1 MTTPIVSGPYRTF
14 RPLNQDESFIEF
26 EGSTI
31 TIPMKAR
38 RSPNEPWMEEIV
50 KLRAFMRLE
59 IYPAYYNNLGTR
71 EFQFTIR
78 DWDLYGKSAMLNQ
91 LFYGDPRGK
100 LVVDEKTGFADY
112 VPAAVTFTV
121 NHGYHLT
128 TDDDTDEAARTLF
141 GRDSEIEIRDLCS
154 HHLRTWA
161 PAPEKKVAITPYGNP
176 NTRIYWQVIPESAAR
191 SANLS
196 YLFENPEAEHLG
208 LRSGTG
214 LMIFHKKAPNIPGDT
229 AEFDIANPEDRAR
242 YLLAVTSLGTA
253 RSFNSDPTAP
263 LALQAKLPERGFEA
277 ARGQIKGNS
286 VLSSLYRPRSGLDI
300 RVPIARRFRS
310 GDDFNESVEKLVSV
324 SGSEKLKGSI
334 DLKSPARSLG
344 TAEQAPDPGR
354 PFDSA
359 DFPARITY
367 AANYDIYINR
377 ERFVEDQ
384 AGIAI
389 AVGAEDVPPRDVKV
403 AFEKPQAGLVA
414 ERFIEF
420 SSGDCTGMFE
430 IPMEDYREGLNFAR
444 YWRTVPLDPE
454 SVRFKSDGGQFEDY
468 DPRREY

>member
-1 MTTPIVSGPYRTF
+1 MVIPIVSGPYRTF
-14 RPLNQDESFIEF
+14 RALTQDESFIEF

-38 RSPNEPWMEEIV
+38 RSPNEPWMEEII

-59 IYPAYYNNLGTR
+59 IYPAYVNNLGTR

-78 DWDLYGKSAMLNQ
+78 DWDLYGKSPMLNQ

-100 LVVDEKTGFADY
+100 LVVDKKTGFADHI
-112 VPAAVTFTV
+112 PAAVTFTV
-121 NHGYHLT
+121 NHGYSLT
-128 TDDDTDEAARTLF
+128 VDEGAGEGARELF
-141 GRDSEIEIRDLCS
+141 GKNSDIEIRDLCS

-161 PAPEKKVAITPYGNP
+161 PAPERNSAITPYGNP
-176 NTRIYWQVIPESAAR
+176 NTRIYWQIIPASRAKAAKL
-191 SANLS
+191 N
-196 YLFENPEAEHLG
+196 YLFENPEAERLG
-208 LRSGTG
+208 LQVGMG
-214 LMIFHKKAPNIPGDT
+214 IMIFHKKAPNIPGDT

-242 YLLAVTSLGTA
+242 YLLAITTLGEA
-253 RSFNSDPTAP
+253 RSLRTDDGSVPI
-263 LALQAKLPERGFEA
+263 LQAKLPSRGFEA

-286 VLSSLYRPRSGLDI
+286 VISSLYRPRSGLDI
-300 RVPIARRFRS
+300 RIPIAARFRS
-310 GDDFNESVEKLVSV
+310 GGDFNESAEKLAST
-324 SGSEKLKGSI
+324 SRGEILKGTI
-334 DLKSPARSLG
+334 DIKSPARSLG
-344 TAEQAPDPGR
+344 TADQAPDPGR

-414 ERFIEF
+414 GRFIEF

-430 IPMEDYREGLNFAR
+430 IPMEDYRDGLNFAR
-444 YWRTVPLDPE
+444 YWRTVPLEPE
-454 SVRFKSDGGQFEDY
+454 AVRFKSEGGQFEDY
-468 DPRREY
+468 DPLREY